1 MVLNRHRDL
10 RNQRNYSERL
20 DRYGRPFGTRPSAK
34 STSMS
39 YVRKPPAGPPK
50 HALKEDKQIE
60 IRNSPS
66 DSHSYI
72 RDRKISPPLRNTN
85 NEYKR
90 QTTQLRDGSRRRS
103 LSFGNNSN
111 GAQLVWKEK
120 DNEDDGDH
128 INTPF
133 TTPVQQPEIETQTV
147 QQLHDDIMTELQ
159 EVTFQYVNV
168 SDPVESAA
176 RRQRVLECETQEL
189 MAKTA
194 ATLLAE
200 AINTGNQNASNHAF
214 YAALEQNEESP
225 AQATEQIAAPTSGQ
239 AIEERSQLT
248 QPRKRGR
255 PPGRRSTNINQ
266 QALKGAG
273 SKGEQTNHAEEEA
286 TNSKTIFFKDTRS
299 KHSGNI

>member
-1 MVLNRHRDL
+1 
-10 RNQRNYSERL
+10 
-20 DRYGRPFGTRPSAK
+20 
-34 STSMS
+34 
-39 YVRKPPAGPPK
+39 
-50 HALKEDKQIE
+50 
-60 IRNSPS
+60 
-66 DSHSYI
+66 
-72 RDRKISPPLRNTN
+72 
-85 NEYKR
+85 
-90 QTTQLRDGSRRRS
+90 
-103 LSFGNNSN
+103 
-111 GAQLVWKEK
+111 
-120 DNEDDGDH
+120 
-128 INTPF
+128 
-133 TTPVQQPEIETQTV
+133 
-147 QQLHDDIMTELQ
+147 MTELQ

-266 QALKGAG
+266 QALKGAR
-273 SKGEQTNHAEEEA
+273 SKKRNKGEQMNHAEEEA